1 MKIAV
6 YGQNYQNESNLKAFE
21 ILVNCLTNY
30 KTQVFVESKFLEIQK
45 ETYHNDWSFG
55 IFKELDNSYDL
66 FISIG
71 GDGTI
76 LRAITYVRDLD
87 IPIVGI
93 NTGRLGFWQPYK
105 PMKLKMLF
113 LTFLII
119 NIKFLTE
126 PWFLLMSLQKT
137 S

>member
-76 LRAITYVRDLD
+76 LRAITYVRNF
-87 IPIVGI
+87 I
-93 NTGRLGFWQPYK
+93 F
-105 PMKLKMLF
+105 
-113 LTFLII
+113 II
-119 NIKFLTE
+119 KNVRKSIFNFIGLYGC
-126 PWFLLMSLQKT
+126 QK